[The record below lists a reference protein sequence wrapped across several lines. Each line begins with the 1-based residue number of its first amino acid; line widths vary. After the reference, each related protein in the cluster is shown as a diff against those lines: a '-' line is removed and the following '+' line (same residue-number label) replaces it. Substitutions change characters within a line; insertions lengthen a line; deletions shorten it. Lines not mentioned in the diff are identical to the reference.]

1 MKKRYAIVI
10 AVLLAALTV
19 MPAVAQKQQ
28 LTFLFMPG
36 VQDPFYTT
44 MEKGIRAKCK
54 ELGINLIVA
63 EYPKAWGPEYQV
75 PILQAAVQR
84 GGFQGLLIAPTSVDA
99 LKAPLK
105 AVYDKGIEIIT
116 VDTFLGDGDYS
127 KPNTDYNFPL
137 SYIGSDNELGGKQVA
152 EHLAKLVGEKGK
164 VYCQATNPDASSVAA
179 RVEGFKKGI
188 AQFPNMKLVGVEWCL
203 DVQQK
208 AQEQTLAA
216 LQKDKDI
223 VGIFGVNVFSA
234 QGANQAVVNAGLV
247 GAVKIASWDATVSN
261 IDNLR
266 KGVVDLV
273 LAQKPAEMGSLAV
286 EWMYKYLTQKVQV
299 PKKIIPGFEFFTKD
313 NVNDPAMAQYIYQ

>member
-1 MKKRYAIVI
+1 VNI
-10 AVLLAALTV
+10 
-19 MPAVAQKQQ
+19 
-28 LTFLFMPG
+28 
-36 VQDPFYTT
+36 
-44 MEKGIRAKCK
+44 
-54 ELGINLIVA
+54 IVA

-75 PILQAAVQR
+75 PILQAYAQR
-84 GGFQGLLIAPTSVDA
+84 GGFEGLIIAPTSVDA

-105 AVYDKGIEIIT
+105 AIYDKGVEIIT
-116 VDTFLGDGDYS
+116 VDTYIGDGDYS

-137 SYIGSDNELGGKQVA
+137 SYIGSDNELGGKMVA

-164 VYCQATNPDASSVAA
+164 VYCQATNPDVSSVAG
-179 RVEGFKKGI
+179 RVKGFKEGI
-188 AQFPNMKLVGVEWCL
+188 AEFPNMKLVGVEWCL

-216 LQKDKDI
+216 LQRDKDI
-223 VGIFGVNVFSA
+223 VAIFGTNVFSA

-247 GAVKIASWDATVSN
+247 GAVKIASWDATTAN
-261 IDNLR
+261 IDNLK

-286 EWMYKYLTQKVQV
+286 EWLYKYLTQHVQV

-313 NVNDPAMAQYIYQ
+313 NVNDPAMQQYIYQ